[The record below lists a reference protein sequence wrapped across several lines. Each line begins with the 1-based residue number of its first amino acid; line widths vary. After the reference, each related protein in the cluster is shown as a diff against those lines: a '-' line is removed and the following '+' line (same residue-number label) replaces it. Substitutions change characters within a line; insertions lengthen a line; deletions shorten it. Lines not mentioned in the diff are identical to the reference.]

1 VSEDSSES
9 LTLRVAKAI
18 PSDVGHGRAR
28 VPFDNELNLKPG
40 DIVEIAGEQS
50 TAAIVWRCRPEDANL
65 GVIRIDGII
74 RKNAGVSLG
83 DRVTITKVETQP
95 CERLVLSPVMA
106 KQQKVRFGPGIEGF
120 ARRGLNKR
128 PVVAGDR
135 IFIPGMTLFAEA
147 LPFAIVSTNPKGI
160 VQVLPDTEIIIKEDA
175 VDEEETGQIQTISYE
190 DIGGIGEQLQ
200 KVREM
205 IELPLKHPIL
215 FRRLGIDPPRGV
227 LLHGPPGTGKT
238 LIAKAVASETKAHF
252 TSINGPEII
261 SKYYGESEKQL
272 REIFDEAAANAPAI
286 IFIDELD
293 SIAPKR
299 EDVTGEVE
307 RRVVAQ
313 LLTLLDGMEGR
324 DNVVV
329 IGATNRRDAIDPAL
343 RRPGRFDRELEIGVP
358 DKNGREEII
367 NIHTRGMPISD
378 DFDIDWLLDNSYG
391 FVGADIS
398 ALVRESAMKALRRYL
413 PEIDLDEEHIP
424 PEVLEKMEVTMSDF
438 RQAIKEI
445 EPSALREI
453 YLEVPEVSWD
463 EVGGLEEVK
472 ERLKESIEWPLTKP
486 ELFEH
491 FGINPPRGIL
501 LFGAPGTG
509 KTLIA
514 HGSEFLKEEFLPKIL
529 TNEVEFAVGYS
540 EPEAG
545 SDAAAMKLK
554 ATETEGGWILNGQK
568 TWTTSAHFA
577 EWYWVGARTD
587 PDAPKHFGITL
598 FLVPMDHPGIT
609 VQGIWTMGDER
620 TNDVFFD
627 DVFVPEEYVVG
638 QLNHGFQYISQAL
651 DLERFTMFTFSP
663 VKQRLDLLLDH
674 VRTTTR
680 DGQPLREDPRVRSRI
695 ARLATTAAVAHGMGL
710 RVVDASMKA
719 EAGGG
724 APPTIEASEYKL
736 FTTEFSKVLADASMD
751 LGGPGTQLRVGT
763 VEAPMVGRAESTY
776 RYTVLDTIGGGTSE
790 VQKNIISR
798 RGLGLPKNF

>member
-1 VSEDSSES
+1 MHMTNENSES

-28 VPFDNELNLKPG
+28 VPFDNDLNLKPG
-40 DIVEIAGEQS
+40 DIIEVSGERK

-65 GVIRIDGII
+65 GVIRVDGII

-83 DRVTITKVETQP
+83 DRVDIKKVETQP
-95 CERLVLSPVMA
+95 CQRLVLSPVMA

-147 LPFAIVSTNPKGI
+147 LPFAIVSTKPKGI
-160 VQVLPDTEIIIKEDA
+160 VQVLPDTDIVIKEDA
-175 VDEEETGQIQTISYE
+175 VDEEDQGDVQTISYE
-190 DIGGIGEQLQ
+190 DIGGLGDQLQ

-238 LIAKAVASETKAHF
+238 LIAKAVASETNAHF

-272 REIFDEAAANAPAI
+272 REIFEDAASNAPAI

-299 EDVTGEVE
+299 EDVSGEVE

-313 LLTLLDGMEGR
+313 LLTLLDGMQGR

-329 IGATNRRDAIDPAL
+329 IGATNRQDAIDPAL
-343 RRPGRFDRELEIGVP
+343 RRPGRFDREIEIGVP
-358 DKNGREEII
+358 DKNGRAEII
-367 NIHTRGMPISD
+367 EIHTRGMPISD
-378 DFDIDWLLDNSYG
+378 DFDVDWLLDNTHG

-413 PEIDLDEEHIP
+413 PEIDLDEEQIP
-424 PEVLEKMEVTMSDF
+424 PEVLEKMAVIMADF
-438 RQAIKEI
+438 RMAIKEV

-463 EVGGLEEVK
+463 EVGGLQDIK
-472 ERLKESIEWPLTKP
+472 DRLKESIEWPLTKP

-491 FGINPPRGIL
+491 FGINPPRGIV

-509 KTLIA
+509 KTLLAKAIA
-514 HGSEFLKEEFLPKIL
+514 NEAKANFITIKGPELISKWVGESEKAVREVFKKAKQSSPSIIFLDEFESIAGVRRSSSGEGSDVINRVVNQLLSSMDGVEGMEGVIVVAA
-529 TNEVEFAVGYS
+529 TNRPEMIDPALLRSGRFERVMHVPPPD
-540 EPEAG
+540 PEALKSILEIHTENMPLG
-545 SDAAAMKLK
+545 KFSLDEIASKLENYTGADIEAVCREAGLIAMRADK
-554 ATETEGGWILNGQK
+554 K
-568 TWTTSAHFA
+568 TVT
-577 EWYWVGARTD
+577 R
-587 PDAPKHFGITL
+587 KHFEEA
-598 FLVPMDHPGIT
+598 VERVRPT
-609 VQGIWTMGDER
+609 VTDEMMLYYNR
-620 TNDVFFD
+620 M
-627 DVFVPEEYVVG
+627 E
-638 QLNHGFQYISQAL
+638 
-651 DLERFTMFTFSP
+651 
-663 VKQRLDLLLDH
+663 DLLTSGLQS
-674 VRTTTR
+674 VR
-680 DGQPLREDPRVRSRI
+680 
-695 ARLATTAAVAHGMGL
+695 RLPDSL
-710 RVVDASMKA
+710 
-719 EAGGG
+719 AG
-724 APPTIEASEYKL
+724 IES
-736 FTTEFSKVLADASMD
+736 V
-751 LGGPGTQLRVGT
+751 
-763 VEAPMVGRAESTY
+763 
-776 RYTVLDTIGGGTSE
+776 
-790 VQKNIISR
+790 
-798 RGLGLPKNF
+798 

>member
-1 VSEDSSES
+1 MTDDNSDS

-28 VPFDNELNLKPG
+28 VPFDNDLNLKPG
-40 DIVEIAGEQS
+40 DIIEVSGERK

-65 GVIRIDGII
+65 GVIRVDGII

-83 DRVTITKVETQP
+83 DRVDIKKVETQP
-95 CERLVLSPVMA
+95 CQRLVLSPVMA

-147 LPFAIVSTNPKGI
+147 LPFAIVSTKPKGI
-160 VQVLPDTEIIIKEDA
+160 VQVLPDTDIVIKEDA
-175 VDEEETGQIQTISYE
+175 VDEEEQGDVQTISYE
-190 DIGGIGEQLQ
+190 DIGGLGDQLQ

-238 LIAKAVASETKAHF
+238 LIAKAVASETNAHF

-272 REIFDEAAANAPAI
+272 REIFEEAAANTPAI

-299 EDVTGEVE
+299 EDVSGEVE

-313 LLTLLDGMEGR
+313 LLTLLDGMQGR

-329 IGATNRRDAIDPAL
+329 IGATNRQDAIDPAL
-343 RRPGRFDRELEIGVP
+343 RRPGRFDREIEIGVP
-358 DKNGREEII
+358 DKNGRAEII
-367 NIHTRGMPISD
+367 GIHTRGMPISD
-378 DFDIDWLLDNSYG
+378 DFDVEWLLDNTNG

-413 PEIDLDEEHIP
+413 PEIDLDEEQIP
-424 PEVLEKMEVTMSDF
+424 PEVLEKMAVIMADF
-438 RQAIKEI
+438 RMAIKEV

-463 EVGGLEEVK
+463 EVGGLQDIK
-472 ERLKESIEWPLTKP
+472 DRLKESIEWPLTKP

-491 FGINPPRGIL
+491 FGINPPRGIV

-509 KTLIA
+509 KTLLAQAIA
-514 HGSEFLKEEFLPKIL
+514 NEAKANFITIKGPELISKWVGESEKAVREVFKKAKQSSPSIIFLDEFESIAGIRRSSSGEGSDVINRVVNQLLSSMDGVEGMEGVIVVAA
-529 TNEVEFAVGYS
+529 TNRPEMIDPALLRSGRFERVMHVPPPD
-540 EPEAG
+540 PEA
-545 SDAAAMKLK
+545 LK
-554 ATETEGGWILNGQK
+554 AILEIHTENMPLGKFSLDEIASKLENYTGADIEAVCREAGLIAMRADRK
-568 TWTTSAHFA
+568 TVSK
-577 EWYWVGARTD
+577 
-587 PDAPKHFGITL
+587 KHFEEA
-598 FLVPMDHPGIT
+598 VERVRPT
-609 VQGIWTMGDER
+609 VTDEMMLYYNR
-620 TNDVFFD
+620 M
-627 DVFVPEEYVVG
+627 E
-638 QLNHGFQYISQAL
+638 
-651 DLERFTMFTFSP
+651 
-663 VKQRLDLLLDH
+663 DLLTSGLQS
-674 VRTTTR
+674 VR
-680 DGQPLREDPRVRSRI
+680 
-695 ARLATTAAVAHGMGL
+695 RLPDSL
-710 RVVDASMKA
+710 
-719 EAGGG
+719 AG
-724 APPTIEASEYKL
+724 IES
-736 FTTEFSKVLADASMD
+736 V
-751 LGGPGTQLRVGT
+751 
-763 VEAPMVGRAESTY
+763 
-776 RYTVLDTIGGGTSE
+776 
-790 VQKNIISR
+790 
-798 RGLGLPKNF
+798 